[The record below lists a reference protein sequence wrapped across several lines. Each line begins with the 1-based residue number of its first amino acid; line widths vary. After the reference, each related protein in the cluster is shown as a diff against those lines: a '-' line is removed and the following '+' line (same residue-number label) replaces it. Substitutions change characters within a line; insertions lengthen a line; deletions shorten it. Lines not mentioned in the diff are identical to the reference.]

1 MKKILCVLFTSLLLA
16 PCFDA
21 KAQRQ
26 LTEKE
31 KTEYKQ
37 RIEDVVNDFNGRVSE
52 IWRRPN
58 RVESQNMDR
67 FRAAKEVE
75 INAALKLFIGDG
87 KEYEEEVI
95 GERWD
100 SYEHRYVKF
109 IEKEKHPA
117 AVMET
122 SSIYSTKITRQT
134 VESYLRK
141 AAKAVGS
148 RIEVS
153 ACDAYFAS
161 DLKEVESING
171 KRRYEAT
178 VAFVQ
183 DFVRYDREGRK
194 VYSDRTTKTIR
205 VYITTEKRFD
215 EEVFIVELGDIRVVE
230 TQRL

>member
-1 MKKILCVLFTSLLLA
+1 MKKALCLLFTGLLLVS
-16 PCFDA
+16 FVDA

-26 LTEKE
+26 LTEEE
-31 KTEYKQ
+31 KAQYKQ

-58 RVESQNMDR
+58 KVESQNMEK
-67 FRAAKEVE
+67 FRAAKEVQ

-87 KEYEEEVI
+87 KPYVEEVI
-95 GERWD
+95 GERWNG
-100 SYEHRYVKF
+100 YEYVES
-109 IEKEKHPA
+109 IEKVNHR
-117 AVMET
+117 AVIMET
-122 SSIYSTKITRQT
+122 SSVNNSKITKQT
-134 VESYLRK
+134 IESYLRK

-161 DLKEVESING
+161 DLKEVAPG
-171 KRRYEAT
+171 RYEAT

-183 DFVRYDREGRK
+183 DFFRYDKEGNK
-194 VYSDRTTKTIR
+194 VYADRTTKTIR
-205 VYITTEKRFD
+205 VYLTSQKRAG

-230 TQRL
+230 TVRI

>member
-1 MKKILCVLFTSLLLA
+1 MKKVLCLVLTSILLMSFV
-16 PCFDA
+16 DA

-31 KTEYKQ
+31 KAQYKQ

-58 RVESQNMDR
+58 KVESQNLEK
-67 FRAAKEVE
+67 FRAAKEVQ

-87 KEYEEEVI
+87 KDYEEEVI
-95 GERWD
+95 GEKWD
-100 SYEHRYVKF
+100 AYEHKYVKF
-109 IEKEKHPA
+109 IEKERHRA
-117 AVMET
+117 AIMET
-122 SSIYSTKITRQT
+122 SSVNSSKITKQT

-141 AAKAVGS
+141 AAKAGGS

-161 DLKEVESING
+161 DLKEVASG
-171 KRRYEAT
+171 RYEAT

-183 DFVRYDREGRK
+183 DYFRYDNEGRK
-194 VYSDRTTKTIR
+194 VYADRTTKTIR
-205 VYITTEKRFD
+205 VYLIREIRVG
-215 EEVFIVELGDIRVVE
+215 EEVFIVQLGDIRVVE
-230 TQRL
+230 TVRI

>member
-1 MKKILCVLFTSLLLA
+1 MLTILLLA
-16 PCFDA
+16 SFVDA

-26 LTEKE
+26 LTEEE
-31 KTEYKQ
+31 KAQYKQ

-58 RVESQNMDR
+58 KVESQNMEK

-87 KEYEEEVI
+87 KPYVEEVI
-95 GERWD
+95 VERWNG
-100 SYEHRYVKF
+100 YEYVES
-109 IEKEKHPA
+109 IEKVNHRA
-117 AVMET
+117 VVMET
-122 SSIYSTKITRQT
+122 SSVNNSKITKQT
-134 VESYLRK
+134 IESYLRK

-161 DLKEVESING
+161 DLKEVSPG
-171 KRRYEAT
+171 RYEAT

-183 DFVRYDREGRK
+183 DFFRYDQEGRK
-194 VYSDRTTKTIR
+194 VYADRTTKTIR
-205 VYITTEKRFD
+205 VYLTKQRRSG

-230 TQRL
+230 TVRI

>member
-1 MKKILCVLFTSLLLA
+1 MKKVLCILFTSILLA
-16 PCFDA
+16 SFVDA

-26 LTEKE
+26 LTYEEKE
-31 KTEYKQ
+31 MYKQ

-58 RVESQNMDR
+58 KVESQNMEK
-67 FRAAKEVE
+67 FRAAKDVQ
-75 INAALKLFIGDG
+75 IKAALKLFIGQG
-87 KEYEEEVI
+87 KPYDEEVI

-100 SYEHRYVKF
+100 GYRYVESVE
-109 IEKEKHPA
+109 IIKHR
-117 AVMET
+117 AVTMET
-122 SSIYSTKITRQT
+122 SSVNSSKITKQT
-134 VESYLRK
+134 VESYLTK

-161 DLKEVESING
+161 ELKEVAPG
-171 KRRYEAT
+171 RYEAT

-183 DFVRYDREGRK
+183 DFFRYDKEGRR
-194 VYSDRTTKTIR
+194 VYADRTTKTIR
-205 VYITTEKRFD
+205 VYLTSQQRAG

-230 TQRL
+230 TVRI

>member
-1 MKKILCVLFTSLLLA
+1 MKKALCFLLTSLLLA
-16 PCFDA
+16 SFVDA

-26 LTEKE
+26 LTEEE
-31 KTEYKQ
+31 KAQYKQ

-58 RVESQNMDR
+58 KVESQNMEK
-67 FRAAKEVE
+67 FRAAKEVQ
-75 INAALKLFIGDG
+75 IDAALKLFVGEG
-87 KEYEEEVI
+87 KDYEEEVI
-95 GERWD
+95 VEKWD
-100 SYEHRYVKF
+100 DEHKYVKF
-109 IEKEKHPA
+109 VEKEWHRA
-117 AVMET
+117 AIMET
-122 SSIYSTKITRQT
+122 SSVNNSKITKQT

-161 DLKEVESING
+161 DLKEVAEG
-171 KRRYEAT
+171 RYEAT

-183 DFVRYDREGRK
+183 DFFRYDKEGRK
-194 VYSDRTTKTIR
+194 IYADRTTKTIR
-205 VYITTEKRFD
+205 VYLTSQRRAG

-230 TQRL
+230 TVRI

>member
-1 MKKILCVLFTSLLLA
+1 MKKVLCLVLTGLLLA
-16 PCFDA
+16 SFVDA

-26 LTEKE
+26 LTEEE
-31 KTEYKQ
+31 KKQYKQ

-58 RVESQNMDR
+58 KVESQNLEK

-87 KEYEEEVI
+87 KPYVEEVI
-95 GERWD
+95 GERWNG
-100 SYEHRYVKF
+100 YEYVES
-109 IEKEKHPA
+109 IEKVNHR
-117 AVMET
+117 AVIMET
-122 SSIYSTKITRQT
+122 SSVNNSKITKQT
-134 VESYLRK
+134 IESYLRK

-161 DLKEVESING
+161 DLKEVSSG
-171 KRRYEAT
+171 RYEAT

-183 DFVRYDREGRK
+183 DYFRYDKEGRK
-194 VYSDRTTKTIR
+194 VYADRTTKTIR
-205 VYITTEKRFD
+205 VYLIREIRVG
-215 EEVFIVELGDIRVVE
+215 EEVFIVQLGDIRVVE
-230 TQRL
+230 TVRI